1 MRDGDTHTFS
11 DVMGNEYHSQRYQHV
26 DFGFRRREIRYKFGK
41 NFYGHAYN
49 SQVQEIIDLNKCKKE
64 RLFMEERDDLEQM
77 AFIQKWND
85 GKAEREKKREQMW
98 NGILE
103 KAGIKKEEK

>member
-1 MRDGDTHTFS
+1 MKMKKVVSMLLVGAMTLSLAACSGGKSSGSS
-11 DVMGNEYHSQRYQHV
+11 DDKSSSKGGSDKKSYHVIYLTPSTASQFWTYV
-26 DFGFRRREIRYKFGK
+26 
-41 NFYGHAYN
+41 
-49 SQVQEIIDLNKCKKE
+49 
-64 RLFMEERDDLEQM
+64 
-77 AFIQKWND
+77 